1 MSYSLLTFLP
11 WLLIS
16 FVLAALHITSAVI
29 LLRERHSGPW
39 LMLAGS
45 ATALLGQIASMVV
58 QAFLMQSRSG
68 PPPVAWLSATSSLS
82 SLGSLLFAIGLLLHA
97 LRQRGKANRIAELEA
112 ILNSRSNP

>member
-1 MSYSLLTFLP
+1 MSYSILTFLP

-16 FVLAALHITSAVI
+16 LVLAALHITSAVI

-58 QAFLMQSRSG
+58 AIVLMRTHSG
-68 PPPVAWLSATSSLS
+68 SPPFACITAASSLAY
-82 SLGSLLFAIGLLLHA
+82 LGALVFAIGLLLHA
-97 LRQRGKANRIAELEA
+97 LRQRGKANRTAELEA
-112 ILNSRSNP
+112 ILNSRHPS